1 MLFEDTYKT
10 IDNSSEGIF
19 RDRGSKFMG
28 YAYPINTENEVKE
41 ILSKIK
47 SEHPKA
53 RHYCWALRLSLDTS
67 VFRLND
73 DGEPTG
79 SAGRPILNTLL
90 SSELTNILV
99 VVVRYFGGTLLGIPG
114 LINAYKSA
122 TLAALASANIIPK
135 TVNDIYFLEFDYLQ
149 MNDVMRIVKDEHL
162 SISKQTFETNCSLEI
177 NIRKTQV
184 NKIIAKLDQ
193 IPHLKT
199 TYIHTL

>member
-1 MLFEDTYKT
+1 MLFEDTYQT
-10 IDNSSEGIF
+10 IDNPSEGIF

-28 YAYPINTENEVKE
+28 YAYPINTEDEVKE

-73 DGEPTG
+73 DGEPSG

-122 TLAALASANIIPK
+122 TLAALTSANIIPK
-135 TVNDIYFLEFDYLQ
+135 TVNDVYFLEFDYLQ
-149 MNDVMRIVKDEHL
+149 MNDVMKIVKDEHL

-184 NKIIAKLDQ
+184 NKIITKLDQ

-199 TYIHTL
+199 TYIYTL